1 MVTMENKIRKLI
13 NEGTPMVNTRIWS
26 PWGTTAESA
35 AASGSFDYLE
45 FLAEYVPYDMRELEN
60 LVRACENQGV
70 GSMLKV
76 DLVWNLSDL
85 FNSLMVIPNVLGLWA
100 LSNVAKDLYDDWK
113 KQPAKVK

>member
-70 GSMLKV
+70 GSMLRRQWLW
-76 DLVWNLSDL
+76 DSRQSFSLTIRMLSR
-85 FNSLMVIPNVLGLWA
+85 
-100 LSNVAKDLYDDWK
+100 
-113 KQPAKVK
+113 

>member
-76 DLVWNLSDL
+76 DFQNRAYMAQKAMAMGFQAIL
-85 FNSLMVIPNVLGLWA
+85 FTDHQNA
-100 LSNVAKDLYDDWK
+100 E
-113 KQPAKVK
+113 QVKETIYLTTPDTP